1 MALGLT
7 GGLATGK
14 STAAEILASLGA
26 EIIDADRIAHQV
38 LEPEGEAY
46 SDVVAHFGRSIL
58 TEDGRVDRKKLGRII
73 FSSPVKRQQLEKLTH
88 PHILEKIERRLE
100 EDRDSSRIVLEAP
113 LLFETGLEK
122 LVQEIWV
129 ISARLENQIARLKRR
144 DGLDR
149 EEALRRINAQLS
161 LKEKRK
167 RADLVIENNGSKA
180 ELKEKVVKV
189 WKDWLSRC
197 KEGG

>member
-46 SDVVAHFGRSIL
+46 SDVVAYFGRTIL
-58 TEDGRVDRKKLGRII
+58 IEDGKVDRKKLGRIV
-73 FSSPVKRQQLEKLTH
+73 FSSPDKRQQLEKLTH
-88 PHILEKIERRLE
+88 PHILAEIERRLE
-100 EDRDSSRIVLEAP
+100 EARESSRIVLEAP

-122 LVQEIWV
+122 LVEETWV
-129 ISARLENQIARLKRR
+129 ISARLEIQIARLKRR

-167 RADLVIENNGSKA
+167 RADLVIENNSTKA
-180 ELKEKVVKV
+180 ELKEKVAKA
-189 WKDWLSRC
+189 WKDWLSRR
-197 KEGG
+197 EEV

>member
-180 ELKEKVVKV
+180 ELKEKVVKA

>member
-46 SDVVAHFGRSIL
+46 SDVVAYFGRTIL
-58 TEDGRVDRKKLGRII
+58 TEDGKVDRKKLGRIV
-73 FSSPVKRQQLEKLTH
+73 FSSPDRRQQLEKLTH
-88 PHILEKIERRLE
+88 PHILAEIERRLE
-100 EDRDSSRIVLEAP
+100 EARESSRIVLEAP

-122 LVQEIWV
+122 LVEETWV
-129 ISARLENQIARLKRR
+129 ISARLEIQIARLKRR

-167 RADLVIENNGSKA
+167 RADLVIENNSTKA
-180 ELKEKVVKV
+180 ELKEKVAKA
-189 WKDWLSRC
+189 WKDWLSRR
-197 KEGG
+197 EEV

>member
-46 SDVVAHFGRSIL
+46 SDVVAYFGRTIL
-58 TEDGRVDRKKLGRII
+58 IEDGKVDRKKLGRIV
-73 FSSPVKRQQLEKLTH
+73 FSSPDRRQQLEKLTH
-88 PHILEKIERRLE
+88 PHILAEIERRLE
-100 EDRDSSRIVLEAP
+100 EARESSRIVLEAP

-122 LVQEIWV
+122 LVEETWV
-129 ISARLENQIARLKRR
+129 ISARLEIQIARLKRR

-167 RADLVIENNGSKA
+167 RADLVIENNSTKA
-180 ELKEKVVKV
+180 ELKEKVAKA
-189 WKDWLSRC
+189 WKDWLSRR
-197 KEGG
+197 EEV

>member
-46 SDVVAHFGRSIL
+46 SDVVAYFGRTIL
-58 TEDGRVDRKKLGRII
+58 IEDGKVDRKKLGRIV
-73 FSSPVKRQQLEKLTH
+73 FSSPDKRQQLEKLTH
-88 PHILEKIERRLE
+88 PHILAEIERRLE
-100 EDRDSSRIVLEAP
+100 EARESSRIVLEAP

-122 LVQEIWV
+122 LVEETWV
-129 ISARLENQIARLKRR
+129 ISARLEIQIARLKRR

-167 RADLVIENNGSKA
+167 RADLVIENNSTIV
-180 ELKEKVVKV
+180 ELKEKVAKA
-189 WKDWLSRC
+189 WKDWLSRR
-197 KEGG
+197 EEV